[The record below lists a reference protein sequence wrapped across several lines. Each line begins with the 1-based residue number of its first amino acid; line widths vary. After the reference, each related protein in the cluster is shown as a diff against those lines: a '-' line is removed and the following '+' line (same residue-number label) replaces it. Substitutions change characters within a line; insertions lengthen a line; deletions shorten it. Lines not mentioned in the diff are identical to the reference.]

1 MAARKRTKGRER
13 WPVGLE
19 SERRNGKERYR
30 FRRIDGT
37 KQMVPSEYSLNDAIA
52 AANAYNAK
60 HRPES
65 QPKQPSFQISVSS
78 PKDKFNKPMRE
89 WLEHVMDRIRNEEEL
104 SAEILRQI
112 SSDVGRLNEFMG
124 DKLSKTVNLEIMND
138 FLNTYYGEKSKEV
151 YNKKVSRLK
160 KIFSYLADESAIGE
174 NFMLNKKPKRLN
186 ASDTKKERLDLDI
199 DSFKAIEEV
208 APLFLKVAMGL
219 SIQSTH
225 AVAELHRIK
234 YRIPKPKPETCGIV
248 WLDNPSLENG
258 EMVFGTLYIHRAKV
272 KNAKTSYVAIPVTSA
287 IKQVVDLSKT
297 DKLHCPYIVHRKPK
311 RNNKVAKQCDHR
323 YQVTSRM
330 ISEAFSTVR
339 DELGL
344 YSEVEKDKR
353 PTFHEIRR
361 LSAKLI
367 DSMGVNPRQRM
378 AHASDKTTK
387 IYTDN
392 NDVEWHEVPAIS
404 VAI

>member
-1 MAARKRTKGRER
+1 MNARKRTTGRER
-13 WPVGLE
+13 IPKHLYVEKRKGQT
-19 SERRNGKERYR
+19 RYR
-30 FRRIDGT
+30 FTLIDGT
-37 KQMVPSEYSLNDAIA
+37 KMLMPAEFSLDDIIA
-52 AANAYNAK
+52 AANAYNDE
-60 HRPES
+60 HRPA
-65 QPKQPSFQISVSS
+65 QHFQISPKSR
-78 PKDKFNKPMRE
+78 KDKFNRPMNE
-89 WLEHVMDRIRNEEEL
+89 WLEHEMVRIKNEEEL
-104 SAEILRQI
+104 SAEILRQV
-112 SSDVGRLNEFMG
+112 SSDIARLNEFLG
-124 DKLSKTVNLEIMND
+124 DKFSKSINLETMND
-138 FLNTYYGEKSKEV
+138 FLNTYYGDKSKEV
-151 YNKKVSRLK
+151 YNKKLSRLK

-186 ASDTKKERLDLDI
+186 ASDNKKERLDLDI
-199 DSFKAIEEV
+199 EAFKAIEKE

-234 YRIPKPKPETCGIV
+234 YRIPKPKPDTCGIV
-248 WLDNPSLENG
+248 WFDTPKPENG

-287 IKQVVDLSKT
+287 IKEVVELSKT
-297 DKLHCPYIVHRKPK
+297 DKLHCPYVVHRRPA
-311 RNNKVAKQCDHR
+311 RNNNIAKQCDHR

-330 ISEAFSTVR
+330 ISETFSKVR

-344 YSEVEKDKR
+344 YSNVEKAKR

-367 DSMGVNPRQRM
+367 DEMGVNPRQRM
-378 AHASDKTTK
+378 AHASDRTTQ
-387 IYTDN
+387 IYTDSH
-392 NDVEWHEVPAIS
+392 DVEWHEVPAIS

>member
-1 MAARKRTKGRER
+1 MASRKRTKGRER

-19 SERRNGKERYR
+19 SEKRNGRERYR
-30 FRRIDGT
+30 FKRIDGT
-37 KQMVPSEYSLNDAIA
+37 KQMVPSEYSLDDAIA

-60 HRPES
+60 HRPKS
-65 QPKQPSFQISVSS
+65 QPKLPSFQISDSS

-89 WLEHVMDRIRNEEEL
+89 WLTHVMDRIRNEEEL

-112 SSDVGRLNEFMG
+112 SSDVGRLNEFLG
-124 DKLSKTVNLEIMND
+124 DRLSKTVNLEIMND
-138 FLNTYYGEKSKEV
+138 FLNTYYGKKSKEV
-151 YNKKVSRLK
+151 YNKKISRLK

-199 DSFKAIEEV
+199 DSFKAIEEA

-248 WLDNPSLENG
+248 WLDKPNLENG

-330 ISEAFSTVR
+330 ISEAFSAVR

-367 DSMGVNPRQRM
+367 DGMGINPRQRM